1 MKIIRTVLGDIPAS
15 EIGKTDSHDP
25 LIRSGGPEVVRNPM
39 FLMDDTAA
47 AKREFGAFLASG
59 GKTMVCMDPIGCGR
73 NVGKM
78 AEIAEAYRG
87 QGNLVMVTGFHKAE
101 NYDPRV
107 SFLATVDEKKI
118 AALMCLEITD
128 GMDLHSYNGP
138 VVERTAY
145 KAGLIK
151 AGTSYR
157 LITHLEQKALR
168 IAAMTQRE
176 TGCAIS
182 IHTENGTMGPQIL
195 DILAAAGADLE
206 KTVLCHVQRDPN
218 LVYYKKLLDR
228 GAVLCIEEANKPHLR
243 SDQALAEI
251 LKQLVDAGYEQ
262 QLLLGMD
269 GGRQEALAAYMA
281 PEGIA
286 NGLSYLFA
294 DFAPMLLQ
302 QGISASALEMML
314 VHNPARVFSMEVS

>member
-1 MKIIRTVLGDIPAS
+1 M
-15 EIGKTDSHDP
+15 
-25 LIRSGGPEVVRNPM
+25 
-39 FLMDDTAA
+39 
-47 AKREFGAFLASG
+47 
-59 GKTMVCMDPIGCGR
+59 
-73 NVGKM
+73 
-78 AEIAEAYRG
+78 
-87 QGNLVMVTGFHKAE
+87 
-101 NYDPRV
+101 
-107 SFLATVDEKKI
+107 
-118 AALMCLEITD
+118 
-128 GMDLHSYNGP
+128 
-138 VVERTAY
+138 
-145 KAGLIK
+145 
-151 AGTSYR
+151 
-157 LITHLEQKALR
+157 
-168 IAAMTQRE
+168 
-176 TGCAIS
+176 
-182 IHTENGTMGPQIL
+182 
-195 DILAAAGADLE
+195 
-206 KTVLCHVQRDPN
+206 
-218 LVYYKKLLDR
+218 YYKKLLDR

>member
-1 MKIIRTVLGDIPAS
+1 
-15 EIGKTDSHDP
+15 
-25 LIRSGGPEVVRNPM
+25 
-39 FLMDDTAA
+39 
-47 AKREFGAFLASG
+47 
-59 GKTMVCMDPIGCGR
+59 
-73 NVGKM
+73 M

-218 LVYYKKLLDR
+218 LVYYK
-228 GAVLCIEEANKPHLR
+228 N
-243 SDQALAEI
+243 
-251 LKQLVDAGYEQ
+251 YWT
-262 QLLLGMD
+262 
-269 GGRQEALAAYMA
+269 AAQ
-281 PEGIA
+281 
-286 NGLSYLFA
+286 F
-294 DFAPMLLQ
+294 
-302 QGISASALEMML
+302 SASKRQTSPTCVLIRRL
-314 VHNPARVFSMEVS
+314 RRS

>member
-1 MKIIRTVLGDIPAS
+1 MQRG
-15 EIGKTDSHDP
+15 
-25 LIRSGGPEVVRNPM
+25 VR
-39 FLMDDTAA
+39 
-47 AKREFGAFLASG
+47 
-59 GKTMVCMDPIGCGR
+59 
-73 NVGKM
+73 
-78 AEIAEAYRG
+78 IAEAYRG

-157 LITHLEQKALR
+157 LITYLEQKALR